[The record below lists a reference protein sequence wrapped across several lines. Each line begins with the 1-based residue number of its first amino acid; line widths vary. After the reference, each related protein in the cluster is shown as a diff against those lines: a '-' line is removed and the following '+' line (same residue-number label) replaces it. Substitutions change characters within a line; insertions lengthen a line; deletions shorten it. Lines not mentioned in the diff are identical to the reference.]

1 MDKTIIAVIATIA
14 LSMVGVAGDF
24 FIKLA
29 GIGKKYIELQWF
41 VLGFCIY
48 ASTAFGWFF
57 VMKHLKL
64 STLGVVYA
72 ISTVLFITTVGIF
85 YYKESL
91 SAYEMAGIVLG
102 IISLLLMAR
111 FA

>member
-1 MDKTIIAVIATIA
+1 
-14 LSMVGVAGDF
+14 VGVAGDF

-29 GIGKKYIELQWF
+29 GAGKKYIELRWF
-41 VLGFCIY
+41 FVGFCIY
-48 ASTAFGWFF
+48 AATAFGWFF

-72 ISTVLFITTVGIF
+72 ISTVLFITAVGVF

-91 SAYEMAGIVLG
+91 SAYEMIGIVLG
-102 IISLLLMAR
+102 ITSLVLMAK

>member
-1 MDKTIIAVIATIA
+1 MDKTIIALIATIA
-14 LSMVGVAGDF
+14 LSLVGVAGDF

-29 GIGKKYIELQWF
+29 GDGKKYIELKWF
-41 VLGFCIY
+41 FVGFCIY
-48 ASTAFGWFF
+48 AATAFGWFF

-72 ISTVLFITTVGIF
+72 ISTILFITMVGVL
-85 YYKESL
+85 YYNESL